1 MTSGLDNLSLALFT
15 ALAPAGVVAFIIMA
29 LARLF
34 AIDHERAVRIDRMIA
49 LPFAVALVGFI
60 ASATHLGTPTRFTCS
75 QAWEP
80 LRFPTR
86 CWPP

>member
-60 ASATHLGTPTRFTCS
+60 A
-75 QAWEP
+75 
-80 LRFPTR
+80 
-86 CWPP
+86 

>member
-34 AIDHERAVRIDRMIA
+34 AIDHERGSGRATAR
-49 LPFAVALVGFI
+49 PQC
-60 ASATHLGTPTRFTCS
+60 ASTA
-75 QAWEP
+75 
-80 LRFPTR
+80 
-86 CWPP
+86 